1 MCMLKV
7 ANGKDTVNDERDI
20 NQWLFEPWVQS
31 EDHGKMG
38 SSILSELSRQ
48 QEMSVMVSALS
59 HVVAGDAPEPGDF
72 ADGSLETLR
81 IGGQKRSREEV
92 GRSSSHGGGGRLPPG
107 GGSSSGGGR
116 LHLGNCTN
124 TPTQLVPI
132 YEYCNSN
139 NDETYRPEDPKRRYR
154 GVRQRP
160 WGKWAA
166 EIRDPFKAARV
177 WLGTFDTADAAARAY
192 DEAALRFR
200 GSKAKLNFP
209 ENVRLRPPPSANPV
223 STQLTASDSANTLL
237 SIPVSTEPIVHSQPH
252 SHLQKPDISR
262 GYFDYSHRVLGGSE
276 FEQIAL
282 SSSLSFHAQPSSVP
296 PSSSSSST
304 TITSHPHFFPP
315 QPSGHLSLVTS
326 QGGAAYFPGHSWSDS
341 SHHSSTS
348 G

>member
-1 MCMLKV
+1 MLKV
-7 ANGKDTVNDERDI
+7 ANGKDNVNDERDM
-20 NQWLFEPWVQS
+20 NQWLFEPRVQS

-38 SSILSELSRQ
+38 SSMLYGLSRQ
-48 QEMSVMVSALS
+48 EEMSVMVSALS
-59 HVVAGDAPEPGDF
+59 HVVAGDAPEAGDF
-72 ADGSLETLR
+72 VDGSLETLR

-92 GRSSSHGGGGRLPPG
+92 GGSSSHGGGGRLPSG

-116 LHLGNCTN
+116 LYLGNSTN

-132 YEYCNSN
+132 YEYHNS
-139 NDETYRPEDPKRRYR
+139 NDETYRPEDPRRRYR

-177 WLGTFDTADAAARAY
+177 WLGTFDTAEAAARAY

-209 ENVRLRPPPSANPV
+209 ENVRIRSPPSANIPV
-223 STQLTASDSANTLL
+223 STQLTVSDSANTLL

-262 GYFDYSHRVLGGSE
+262 GYFDYSHMVLGGSE
-276 FEQIAL
+276 FEQTAL
-282 SSSLSFHAQPSSVP
+282 SSSLSFHAQSSSVS

-304 TITSHPHFFPP
+304 TITSYPHFFPI
-315 QPSGHLSLVTS
+315 QPSGHLSLTSS
-326 QGGAAYFPGHSWSDS
+326 QGGAADLPRHSWSDS